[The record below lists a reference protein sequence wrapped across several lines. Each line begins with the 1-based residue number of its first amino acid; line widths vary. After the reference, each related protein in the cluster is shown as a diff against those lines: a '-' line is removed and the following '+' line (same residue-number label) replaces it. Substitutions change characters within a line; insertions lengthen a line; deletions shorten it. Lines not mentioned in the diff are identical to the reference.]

1 MMEGKKDE
9 DLTDHDLLIRID
21 GKLDAVSAC
30 QADHE
35 TRIRNLEGSLIKVLG
50 VGAIAGFIT
59 GWIGRMFGGWNP

>member
-21 GKLDAVSAC
+21 GKLDAVCMC

-35 TRIRNLEGSLIKVLG
+35 TRIRSLEGSLIKVLG